1 MNKDTVIIR
10 ELANQYAQ
18 IANDPRQHPIWELH
32 AGINDLCPKRP
43 IVLINELPW
52 HELNADGFLTLQC
65 QDPDLRAVEDYL
77 RKTIFQFQYFP
88 GDMMVKPYYPVEK
101 IIHSTGIGVD
111 VKEETLTTDTDNLIV
126 SHKYENQF
134 HSLEDVDRLHMDKI
148 TYNREAS
155 MQRYHKI
162 CEAFGD
168 ILPVKLVGEATGY
181 GLGYKAWDIIA
192 TTMNVDNLLYA
203 LIDDP
208 EMMHALVDK
217 LTDIFLDT
225 IRQYEDL
232 NLLDPDC
239 AYCHCS
245 STASRELSTSPVD
258 SQSVKA
264 QNVWGRGLAQI
275 LASVSPAMHDE
286 FEIQYAMRAMEPFG
300 LVYYGCC
307 EPLDKKIDII
317 KKIPHLRK
325 ISITPWADIN
335 RAAEA
340 IGKDYVISAK
350 PNPANLPYAAENPE
364 LIRQEIRSLI
374 TACRNNGTPCEILLK
389 DISTSGK
396 HLENL
401 IVWNRIA
408 MEEVT
413 R

>member
-1 MNKDTVIIR
+1 
-10 ELANQYAQ
+10 
-18 IANDPRQHPIWELH
+18 
-32 AGINDLCPKRP
+32 
-43 IVLINELPW
+43 
-52 HELNADGFLTLQC
+52 
-65 QDPDLRAVEDYL
+65 
-77 RKTIFQFQYFP
+77 
-88 GDMMVKPYYPVEK
+88 
-101 IIHSTGIGVD
+101 
-111 VKEETLTTDTDNLIV
+111 
-126 SHKYENQF
+126 
-134 HSLEDVDRLHMDKI
+134 
-148 TYNREAS
+148 

-168 ILPVKLVGEATGY
+168 ILPVKLIGEATGY

-208 EMMHALVDK
+208 EMMQALVSR

-286 FEIQYAMRAMEPFG
+286 FEVQYAMRAMEPFG

-307 EPLDKKIDII
+307 EPLDKKIDIV
-317 KKIPHLRK
+317 KKYPIC
-325 ISITPWADIN
+325 
-335 RAAEA
+335 
-340 IGKDYVISAK
+340 AK
-350 PNPANLPYAAENPE
+350 FP
-364 LIRQEIRSLI
+364 SLH
-374 TACRNNGTPCEILLK
+374 GQ
-389 DISTSGK
+389 ISTVPQRQWEK
-396 HLENL
+396 T
-401 IVWNRIA
+401 
-408 MEEVT
+408 M
-413 R
+413 

>member
-1 MNKDTVIIR
+1 
-10 ELANQYAQ
+10 
-18 IANDPRQHPIWELH
+18 
-32 AGINDLCPKRP
+32 
-43 IVLINELPW
+43 
-52 HELNADGFLTLQC
+52 
-65 QDPDLRAVEDYL
+65 
-77 RKTIFQFQYFP
+77 
-88 GDMMVKPYYPVEK
+88 
-101 IIHSTGIGVD
+101 
-111 VKEETLTTDTDNLIV
+111 
-126 SHKYENQF
+126 
-134 HSLEDVDRLHMDKI
+134 
-148 TYNREAS
+148 
-155 MQRYHKI
+155 
-162 CEAFGD
+162 
-168 ILPVKLVGEATGY
+168 
-181 GLGYKAWDIIA
+181 
-192 TTMNVDNLLYA
+192 MNVDNLLYA

-208 EMMHALVDK
+208 EMMHVLAGK

-245 STASRELSTSPVD
+245 STASRELLASPVD

-307 EPLDKKIDII
+307 EPLDKKIDIV

-325 ISITPWADIN
+325 ISITPWADIS

-340 IGKDYVISAK
+340 VGKDYVISAK

-364 LIRQEIRSLI
+364 LIRQEIRSLL
-374 TACRNNGTPCEILLK
+374 TACRKNNTPCEILLK
-389 DISTSGK
+389 DISTSGNN
-396 HLENL
+396 LENL
-401 IVWNRIA
+401 IMWNKIA
-408 MEEVT
+408 MEEVN